1 MSFPDTETSL
11 DQGTLFKLIAIEEIR
26 QLKARYF
33 RMLDTKDWEGFAA
46 VFTPDAVLDSGA
58 WTITG
63 AGIIADRV
71 SASLEG
77 ITTVHHGH
85 TPEITIDSP
94 TTAHAIWA
102 MADELHAGGKPEKGL
117 TGSGH
122 YHEEYTRTGDGWR
135 ISRSKLTRLHISP
148 LPGGFHV
155 AIPGDN

>member
-1 MSFPDTETSL
+1 MSLP
-11 DQGTLFKLIAIEEIR
+11 GTDASPNQDAMFTLLAIEQIR

-33 RMLDTKDWEGFAA
+33 RMLDTKDWDGFAA
-46 VFTPDAVLDSGA
+46 VFTPDAILDSGA

-63 AGIIADRV
+63 AQTIADRV
-71 SASLEG
+71 RTSLEG

-94 TTAHAIWA
+94 TTARAIWA
-102 MADELHAGGKPEKGL
+102 MADELHAGGHPEKGL

-122 YHEEYTRTGDGWR
+122 YHEEYTRTDDGWR
-135 ISRSKLTRLHISP
+135 ISRSKLTRLHIAP

-155 AIPGDN
+155 TIPGDN

>member
-1 MSFPDTETSL
+1 MSDRTVADERGAML
-11 DQGTLFKLIAIEEIR
+11 KLLAIEEIR

-33 RMLDTKDWEGFAA
+33 RMLDTKDWDGFAA

-63 AGIIADRV
+63 SETIRDRV

-85 TPEITIDSP
+85 TAEITIDSP

-102 MADELHAGGKPEKGL
+102 MADELHAGGHPEKGL

-122 YHEEYTRTGDGWR
+122 YHEEYTHTDDGWR
-135 ISRSKLTRLHISP
+135 ISRSQLTRLHISP